1 MHIFIRTAALCL
13 SCVFLVSTAQSS
25 PLPAVKVITTEI
37 KHSAKALLYM
47 GRVEAIQ
54 TVEVLTRVEGFIAS
68 RHFTEGQMVEAGQLL
83 FEIEPAQHHAAVEQ
97 AKARVQ
103 SAEAVLRNTQLHLGR
118 LQRLTASKAISK
130 SDVDAAEAERD
141 IARANLAQ
149 MQAELKTQ
157 QLNPSYTR
165 ITAPI
170 SGRIGHTRFNTGSLI
185 NPASGSL
192 VTVTQLDPIRV
203 RISVNEHDY
212 ITAMQQPETA
222 KSFRSQLTLANGHPY
237 PQPGKFESVDN
248 HIDPQTGSV
257 AVRLNFANPQ
267 HLLLPG
273 GVVNVALE
281 AGQPQN
287 AITIPVAALSQ
298 DKEGYF
304 VLLVDEDNHVALRR
318 VTPGRQVEQHYQV
331 TAGLEPGER
340 VIVSGIQQVRPGMVV
355 NATAASE

>member
-1 MHIFIRTAALCL
+1 MPIFKRIAALCL
-13 SCVFLVSTAQSS
+13 GCMLLVNPARSA
-25 PLPAVKVITTEI
+25 PLPAVQVITTQL
-37 KHSAKALLYM
+37 KPTATAWVYM

-54 TVEVLTRVEGFIAS
+54 TVEVLTRVEGFIAR
-68 RHFTEGQMVEAGQLL
+68 RHFTEGQMVESGQLL

-103 SAEAVLRNTQLHLGR
+103 SAQAVARNAQLHLSR
-118 LQRLTASKAISK
+118 LQRLTASNAISK

-141 IARANLAQ
+141 IARASLAQ

-157 QLNPSYTR
+157 QLNLGYTR

-170 SGRIGHTRFNTGSLI
+170 AGRIGHTRFNTGSLV

-203 RISVNEHDY
+203 RIAVNEHDY
-212 ITAMQQPETA
+212 ISAMQQPETA
-222 KSFRSQLTLANGHPY
+222 KSFHSQLTLANGYPY
-237 PQPGKFESVDN
+237 PQSGEFESVDN

-257 AVRLNFANPQ
+257 AVRLRFANPQ

-273 GVVNVALE
+273 GVVNVALQ
-281 AGQPQN
+281 AGQSQN

-298 DKEGYF
+298 DKEGFF
-304 VLLVDEDNHVALRR
+304 VLLVDHDNRVAQRR
-318 VTPGRQVEQHYQV
+318 VTPGRQREQHYLV
-331 TAGLEPGER
+331 TAGLKPGEQ